1 MGKDG
6 IAYYS
11 TDGVANVL
19 HVIAWFPGG
28 VMERKRL
35 AGEAFP
41 PSSCAMTG
49 FCYHGEV
56 ALPTYSEAVAELT
69 RMMQEAFHFDRP
81 KAPGNAPQ
89 ILCAYLLWGFAFL
102 LLPVSEAGADTE
114 YMVSEEAIADMMVFE
129 DHIPYFCPATYP
141 GEPRRLDTEKRPWT
155 ILPLIG
161 YGPATGLM
169 GGAAFSHRNLFWSG
183 VSIDLSGLYG
193 LEGVQRFKIS
203 IGKHGLAKNRL
214 LLLLRG
220 RFLVNPEREFYGLGM
235 NHVGPDP
242 LTTNAIQ
249 DGGAAL
255 TVGWRFV
262 KRAAFS
268 VSLGARNV
276 QIWCPGDR
284 DNSRPCTP
292 VVFPDL
298 PGIEGGWM
306 SFVGLSVV
314 WDITDSIVRPTRG
327 WRFIVKAVHTNNLF
341 VGEYEFTRFLGDAS
355 YHISFL
361 ERRLVLGVRI
371 NGELIAGPDGRIP
384 YWELSELGGRR
395 SLRGFPSHRFVGT
408 KRVLANCEARYRL
421 AEFDFKELWHIR
433 IDGALFGDVGRVFI
447 DENDLP
453 DEFALPEEAL
463 RKQTGGFQ
471 YSLGVGCHI
480 GFSEAMLARIDVGF
494 SEENAGLVFLSFG
507 HMF

>member
-1 MGKDG
+1 LEGPLFSLREDSGKEPKE
-6 IAYYS
+6 
-11 TDGVANVL
+11 
-19 HVIAWFPGG
+19 F
-28 VMERKRL
+28 
-35 AGEAFP
+35 
-41 PSSCAMTG
+41 
-49 FCYHGEV
+49 
-56 ALPTYSEAVAELT
+56 EAVVELART
-69 RMMQEAFHFDRP
+69 LHQAFHIDRRIARGVVSGTP
-81 KAPGNAPQ
+81 WISP
-89 ILCAYLLWGFAFL
+89 LWIAVFL
-102 LLPVSEAGADTE
+102 LIPAVVARADSE

-183 VSIDLSGLYG
+183 VSLDLSGLYG
-193 LEGVQRFKIS
+193 FRGVQRLKFS
-203 IGKHGLAKNRL
+203 LGKRGLAKNRL
-214 LLLLRG
+214 VLLLRG

-235 NHVGPDP
+235 NDVGPDP
-242 LTTNAIQ
+242 LSTNAIQ
-249 DGGAAL
+249 DGGVAMTA
-255 TVGWRFV
+255 GWRFV

-268 VSLGARNV
+268 LSLGARNV
-276 QIWCPGDR
+276 QIWCSEKNDSG
-284 DNSRPCTP
+284 PCTAA
-292 VVFPDL
+292 VFPGL

-361 ERRLVLGVRI
+361 QRRLVLGARI
-371 NGELIAGPDGRIP
+371 NGELIAGPDGKIP
-384 YWELSELGGRR
+384 YWELSGLGGRA
-395 SLRGFPSHRFVGT
+395 SLRGFPPHRFVGT
-408 KRVLANCEARYRL
+408 KRILANAEARYRF
-421 AEFDFKELWHIR
+421 AEFDFKNLWHIR

-447 DENDLP
+447 DENDLR
-453 DEFALPEEAL
+453 EEYALPEDAL

-471 YSLGVGCHI
+471 YSMGAGCHI
-480 GFSEAMLARIDVGF
+480 GFSEALLARIDVGF
-494 SEENAGLVFLSFG
+494 SEENTGLVFLSFG